1 MSSYVKKNTKMNN
14 YIWLYYYTYVR
25 MHWGIEETTEKG
37 LVQVLTLDDAQ
48 KLTHR

>member
-1 MSSYVKKNTKMNN
+1 
-14 YIWLYYYTYVR
+14 
-25 MHWGIEETTEKG
+25 MHWGIEETTEKGLKG